1 MDESSTENEMLAEAL
16 HLLGA
21 YHFQTRLDIQDFPS
35 LAPVAEAFNTMAD
48 SLEAFVSNDAGQRV
62 TWSERDRLSCMS
74 QLTAGIAHEI
84 RNPLEA
90 IVNSIALLV
99 RDNLSAREKRELSGI
114 VSNESSRLQRIF
126 RHFLQFSRFP
136 IARME
141 STDIGE
147 AVRKLFVLLG
157 TSHNTNEISFSLKME
172 DEAIRVLCDPDLI
185 HQALMNLMLNA
196 IEAMPEGG
204 RLEVDIQ
211 PHEHQVAVCVTDSG
225 EGIPADRLKQIME
238 PFFTSRPAG
247 VGLGLAITQ
256 HILAQHGGRLDMQ
269 SQPGQ
274 GTQAS
279 FILPRAKQYG

>member
-1 MDESSTENEMLAEAL
+1 MEKLSTENEMLAEAL
-16 HLLGA
+16 HLMGA
-21 YHFQTRLDIQDFPS
+21 YHFQTRLDIKDFS
-35 LAPVAEAFNTMAD
+35 SMAPVAEAFNTMAD
-48 SLEAFVSNDAGQRV
+48 SLEAFVSNDVDQRV

-99 RDNLSAREKRELSGI
+99 RDDLSAQEKQELSGI
-114 VSNESSRLQRIF
+114 VSNESARLQRIF
-126 RHFLQFSRFP
+126 KHFLQFSRFP

-157 TSHNTNEISFSLKME
+157 TSHNTDEIAFSLKMK
-172 DEAIRVLCDPDLI
+172 DESVRVLCDPDLI

-204 RLEVDIQ
+204 RLEVSIQ
-211 PHEHQVAVCVTDSG
+211 PQDHYVSVCVADSG
-225 EGIPADRLKQIME
+225 EGIPGDRLKQIME
-238 PFFTSRPAG
+238 PFFTNRPAG

-279 FILPRAKQYG
+279 FTLPRAKRYG

>member
-1 MDESSTENEMLAEAL
+1 MDAAHGEQELLVEAL
-16 HLLGA
+16 QRLGA
-21 YHFQTRLDIQDFPS
+21 YHFQTRLNPKDFQGMLP
-35 LAPVAEAFNTMAD
+35 AAEAFNIMAD
-48 SLEAFVSNDAGQRV
+48 AVEAFVTNDATQRV
-62 TWSERDRLSCMS
+62 TWSERDRLTCMS

-99 RDNLSAREKRELSGI
+99 RSNLTPREKQELSGI
-114 VSNESSRLQRIF
+114 VSSECTRLQRIF

-141 STDIGE
+141 PTDIAE
-147 AVRKLFVLLG
+147 AIRKLFTLLG
-157 TSHNTNEISFSLKME
+157 TNQPEDVEFVLE
-172 DEAIRVLCDPDLI
+172 DESGEALILCDADLI

-204 RLEVDIQ
+204 RLTARVLSADERHVTV
-211 PHEHQVAVCVTDSG
+211 QVCDNG
-225 EGIPADRLKQIME
+225 EGIPREQLEQIME
-238 PFFTSRPAG
+238 PFYTSRPTG

-256 HILAQHGGRLDMQ
+256 HILAQHGTRLEM
-269 SQPGQ
+269 SSAPGE

-279 FILPRAKQYG
+279 FTLPRAHRRG